1 MAILVDTN
9 ILLRSIDIHHPHYPL
24 VERALSILRAQ
35 NETLNVTVQNFVEF
49 WAVATR
55 PVANE
60 NGLGMTTSAAMKE
73 LTILIAF
80 FPLLPELGS
89 IFDEWQRLVTKYQV
103 SGKNTHDARLVA
115 AMKAH
120 GIGKILTFNI
130 QHFTRYKEIEALHP
144 GAVGQ

>member
-9 ILLRSIDIHHPHYPL
+9 ILLRSIDTRHPHLPM
-24 VERALSILRAQ
+24 VERALFVLRDR

-55 PVANE
+55 PAANE

-80 FPLLPELGS
+80 FPLLPEPSS
-89 IFDEWQRLVTKYQV
+89 IFDEWQRLVTTYKV

-115 AMKAH
+115 AMKAN
-120 GIGKILTFNI
+120 GIAKILTFNI

-144 GAVGQ
+144 DAIGR

>member
-9 ILLRSIDIHHPHYPL
+9 ILLRSVQTHHPHYPL
-24 VERALSILRAQ
+24 VERALSVLRAR

-55 PVANE
+55 PAANE
-60 NGLGMTTSAAMKE
+60 NGLGMTTSAAIKE
-73 LTILIAF
+73 LTNLIAF
-80 FPLLPELGS
+80 FPLLPEPRS
-89 IFDEWQRLVTKYQV
+89 IFDEWQRLVTTYKV
-103 SGKNTHDARLVA
+103 SGKSTHDARLVA
-115 AMKAH
+115 AMRAN

-144 GAVGQ
+144 DAIGR